1 MCDNVHDFES
11 TIVIYKISFILVFI
25 ALILSIIYQIT
36 NGIIVGS
43 CMCLCCAGIFLLY
56 FREFKKY
63 RSDLIKEYRIAKIQN
78 KCKAEANK
86 NELAQLYEYFLFIYR
101 V

>member
-11 TIVIYKISFILVFI
+11 TIVTYKISFVLILMG
-25 ALILSIIYQIT
+25 LILSIIYQIT
-36 NGIIVGS
+36 NGIIVES

-56 FREFKKY
+56 FGKFKKY
-63 RSDLIKEYRIAKIQN
+63 RSVLVEQYVNHNRQE
-78 KCKAEANK
+78 KCKTSTNK
-86 NELAQLYEYFLFIYR
+86 NELDQLYEYFFFIYR

>member
-1 MCDNVHDFES
+1 MCDNVHDFEF

-63 RSDLIKEYRIAKIQN
+63 RSVLVEQYVNHNRQEN
-78 KCKAEANK
+78 CKTSTNK
-86 NELAQLYEYFLFIYR
+86 NELDQLYEYFLFIYR